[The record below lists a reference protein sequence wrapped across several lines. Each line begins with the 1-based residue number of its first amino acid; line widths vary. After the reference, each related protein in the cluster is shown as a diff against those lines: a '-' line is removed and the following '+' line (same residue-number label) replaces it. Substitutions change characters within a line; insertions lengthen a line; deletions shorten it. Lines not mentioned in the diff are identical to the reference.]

1 MQTLESSNG
10 DPGTAPLTSKVVKPT
25 LLPVLKEDVVMAIQ
39 RAMAVAATIVVEAI
53 LILSVVLSNVG
64 IAQSGQ
70 PTPGRIPA
78 PITSR

>member
-1 MQTLESSNG
+1 VQTLESTRC
-10 DPGTAPLTSKVVKPT
+10 DPGKAPLTSRVRQPT
-25 LLPVLKEDVVMAIQ
+25 LLPALKEDVVMAIQ

>member
-1 MQTLESSNG
+1 M
-10 DPGTAPLTSKVVKPT
+10 
-25 LLPVLKEDVVMAIQ
+25 
-39 RAMAVAATIVVEAI
+39 AATIAIEAI

-64 IAQSGQ
+64 AGVVGQ